1 MIFLKD
7 NSSSIAKERLKLMM
21 ESDTLEYSASDI
33 SRLKKEISAL
43 VSRYFDISADM
54 FEVKIT
60 LKQKNVLQQCRFY
73 EGPH

>member
-1 MIFLKD
+1 MIFRKE

-43 VSRYFDISADM
+43 VSRYFDLSADM

-60 LKQKNVLQQCRFY
+60 LKQNKKRA
-73 EGPH
+73 

>member
-1 MIFLKD
+1 MIFHKED
-7 NSSSIAKERLKLMM
+7 SSSIAKERLKLMM
-21 ESDTLEYSASDI
+21 ESDTLEYSSHDI

-60 LKQKNVLQQCRFY
+60 LKQNKKRV
-73 EGPH
+73 

>member
-7 NSSSIAKERLKLMM
+7 NSSSIAKERLKVMM
-21 ESDTLEYSASDI
+21 ESDTLEYSAGDI

-60 LKQKNVLQQCRFY
+60 LKQNKKRV
-73 EGPH
+73 

>member
-1 MIFLKD
+1 MIFHKE

-33 SRLKKEISAL
+33 SRLKKEISNL
-43 VSRYFDISADM
+43 VSRYFDVSADM

-60 LKQKNVLQQCRFY
+60 LKQNKKRA
-73 EGPH
+73 

>member
-1 MIFLKD
+1 MIFHKE

-33 SRLKKEISAL
+33 SRLKNEISNL
-43 VSRYFDISADM
+43 VSRYFDLTADM

-60 LKQKNVLQQCRFY
+60 LKQEKKRV
-73 EGPH
+73 